1 MKRIALL
8 GAIATLAVLAG
19 GLLLGGPASAHER
32 RNVGPFSFVVG
43 WINEPALLNQ
53 PNSVDLRITKTADST
68 PVIGAEKSLKVE
80 IQADGQKLAADLT
93 PRFGTPGAYNAN
105 VTPTKTGS
113 FSFVFTGNID
123 GTTINEKFTAGQG
136 TFGLIEEPKAFPQS
150 LPAIQ
155 DVAKSVDAI
164 REGSVTTASSGK
176 SDSSDSN
183 TALIVAIVSLI
194 VGGAGLGLGVYGL
207 SKRSA

>member
-1 MKRIALL
+1 MKRIALF
-8 GAIATLAVLAG
+8 GAMTTLAVVAG
-19 GLLLGGPASAHER
+19 ALLLGGTASAHER

-43 WINEPALLNQ
+43 WVNEPALLNQ
-53 PNSVDLRITKTADST
+53 PNSVDLRITRTADST

-80 IQADGQKLAADLT
+80 IQADGQKLTADLT

-105 VTPTKTGS
+105 LTPTKTGS

-123 GTTINEKFTAGQG
+123 GTPINETFKAGQG

-164 REGSVTTASSGK
+164 REGPVTTSKGSG
-176 SDSSDSN
+176 SSDSGG

-194 VGGAGLGLGVYGL
+194 VGGAGLATGVYGL
-207 SKRSA
+207 SKGGS

>member
-1 MKRIALL
+1 MKRIAQF
-8 GAIATLAVLAG
+8 GAIALLAALAG
-19 GLLLGGPASAHER
+19 TFLLGGSAAAHER

-53 PNSVDLRITKTADST
+53 PNSVDLRITRTADSS
-68 PVIGAEKSLKVE
+68 PVTGAEKTLKVE
-80 IQADGQKLAADLT
+80 IQADGQKLNADLT
-93 PRFGTPGAYNAN
+93 PRFNTPGAYNSSL
-105 VTPTKTGS
+105 TPTKAGS
-113 FSFVFTGNID
+113 FTFIFTGTID
-123 GTTINEKFTAGQG
+123 GTPINETFKAGQG

-164 REGSVTTASSGK
+164 REGNVAAAAAGK

-194 VGGAGLGLGVYGL
+194 VGAAGLGLGVYGL
-207 SKRSA
+207 SKRGA